1 MAAAAAILFAR
12 LSAFLACWSTWSGT
26 LLPEQVVHAP
36 VENARRIG
44 DWRYMKQIKSTG
56 LATNLRKPGTTGYQ
70 SVQAELHT
78 CARTRAHP
86 DQVDRDGSKFVDF
99 AHVLIGKPVPTF
111 PGHALASANRFRP
124 ALNSASKTLQRQC
137 RSDTDPSFMRTPGE
151 CPTDR

>member
-1 MAAAAAILFAR
+1 VRLINISGVLVGSVWHVAAR
-12 LSAFLACWSTWSGT
+12 TSGACT
-26 LLPEQVVHAP
+26 L

-44 DWRYMKQIKSTG
+44 DWRYMSQIKSTG

-70 SVQAELHT
+70 SVQAEFTHL
-78 CARTRAHP
+78 RAH
-86 DQVDRDGSKFVDF
+86 QSASRSGRIGMRSKFVDF